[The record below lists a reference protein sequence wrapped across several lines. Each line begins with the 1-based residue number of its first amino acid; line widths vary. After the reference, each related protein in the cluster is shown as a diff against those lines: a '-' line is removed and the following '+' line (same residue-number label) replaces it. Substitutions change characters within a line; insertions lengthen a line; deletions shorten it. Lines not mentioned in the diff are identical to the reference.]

1 MTLQVLMCVL
11 GARRITTIK
20 LSPTIDLPVVR
31 RRSGVYGFA
40 IVLRCYTK
48 MEQDRAEL
56 RNVLHELRI
65 RFGRR
70 RLFRVADVEG
80 VLREVAIGRISD
92 ADLAPRTP
100 EKRP

>member
-1 MTLQVLMCVL
+1 MCASEDALLQL
-11 GARRITTIK
+11 R
-20 LSPTIDLPVVR
+20 SPTIGLPVVR
-31 RRSGVYGFA
+31 FVSGYMFRVSSP
-40 IVLRCYTK
+40 LRYTK

-65 RFGRR
+65 RYGRR

-80 VLREVAIGRISD
+80 VLREMGEGRLID
-92 ADLAPRTP
+92 AYLAPRTP